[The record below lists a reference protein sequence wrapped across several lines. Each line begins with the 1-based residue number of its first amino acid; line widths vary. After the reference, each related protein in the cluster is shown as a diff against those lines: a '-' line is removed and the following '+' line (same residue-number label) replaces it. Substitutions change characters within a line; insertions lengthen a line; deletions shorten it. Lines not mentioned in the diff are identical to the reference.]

1 MFIYVIELEGQ
12 TVEGSKRFYIGST
25 KNVELRYEKHL
36 RGEGSDYTKQFK
48 PKFIVQIYDAGII
61 EKEVL
66 KYEDEIT
73 EKYIL
78 LHGIGVRGG
87 HYLTEKDVESFLF
100 KEKHLN
106 NLCYSCG
113 KPGHY
118 SKQCP
123 TLLVPSNTSNST
135 NNNSNNCDSIQTV
148 QKDQFTK
155 TLFTETDDE
164 KKKRLSSIKVSLWS
178 SGHSKYTDSLLSN
191 TNNGVLEVLFGA
203 QTHANNKNHKVQVGA
218 LFCDTSGGGWTIRG
232 IVSDVTFNPE
242 NNAFKLIVKP
252 IPESGLSIRTSSTQ
266 HGKVGIAKALGLP
279 LPSYSWTSSGIVV
292 HRV

>member
-1 MFIYVIELEGQ
+1 MFVYVIELEGQ

-48 PKFIVQIYDAGII
+48 PKYIVQIYNAGIN

-87 HYLTEKDVESFLF
+87 HYLTEKDVESFMF

-113 KPGHY
+113 QEGHY

-123 TLLVPSNTSNST
+123 TFHTTTTTTTNST
-135 NNNSNNCDSIQTV
+135 TNSTKNKALENN
-148 QKDQFTK
+148 QFTK

-164 KKKRLSSIKVSLWS
+164 KKKRLSCIKVSLWS
-178 SGHSKYTDSLLSN
+178 SGSNSKYVDTLISN
-191 TNNGVLEVLFGA
+191 TNDGVLEVLFGA
-203 QTHANNKNHKVQVGA
+203 QTHTNNKNHKVQVGA

-232 IVSDVTFNPE
+232 IVSDVSFNPE
-242 NNAFKLIVKP
+242 ENAFKLIVKP
-252 IPESGLSIRTSSTQ
+252 IPESGLSIRTTTNQ